1 VRLDAGV
8 AVVVVLLGRRGL
20 KKGTWVPELI
30 DWLYEFLMGAYC
42 VRLLMVQLVLRVNPV
57 PAIPVRLGKIFWAV
71 MLV

>member
-1 VRLDAGV
+1 MGARVNRLALR
-8 AVVVVLLGRRGL
+8 VLGL
-20 KKGTWVPELI
+20 RL
-30 DWLYEFLMGAYC
+30 LSCYLMGAYC

>member
-30 DWLYEFLMGAYC
+30 DWLYEFLALDC
-42 VRLLMVQLVLRVNPV
+42 
-57 PAIPVRLGKIFWAV
+57 
-71 MLV
+71 